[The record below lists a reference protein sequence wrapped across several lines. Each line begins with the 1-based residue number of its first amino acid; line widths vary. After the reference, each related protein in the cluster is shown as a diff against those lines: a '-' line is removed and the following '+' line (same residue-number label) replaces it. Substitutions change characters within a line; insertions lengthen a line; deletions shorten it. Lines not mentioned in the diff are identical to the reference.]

1 MELKEKFWTLVLV
14 LVFLFVNYHAVLQVI
29 KMNQWMEEKKY
40 CGRVENIDTQL
51 ESVKHGTRTDY
62 YLVVNLDGVGSKAIE
77 VTPQTFY
84 TTKPGQRVC
93 FDLSH
98 QFVYGRGEG
107 DFLGVASLVVSVIV
121 DIILI
126 IALCFWLVE
135 GINRLLDKIEI
146 ITKSK

>member
-1 MELKEKFWTLVLV
+1 MTL
-14 LVFLFVNYHAVLQVI
+14 
-29 KMNQWMEEKKY
+29 
-40 CGRVENIDTQL
+40 
-51 ESVKHGTRTDY
+51 
-62 YLVVNLDGVGSKAIE
+62 
-77 VTPQTFY
+77 
-84 TTKPGQRVC
+84 PGEIH
-93 FDLSH
+93 FG
-98 QFVYGRGEG
+98 YGRGEG